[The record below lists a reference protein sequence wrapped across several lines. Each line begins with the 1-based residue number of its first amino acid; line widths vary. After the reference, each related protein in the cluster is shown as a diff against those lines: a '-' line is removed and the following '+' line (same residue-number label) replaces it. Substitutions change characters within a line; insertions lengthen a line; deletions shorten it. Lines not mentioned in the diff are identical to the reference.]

1 MPAMYFCPAEL
12 STTGEG
18 VALYRPGRLH
28 TASLFVVESGP
39 SLDAARRHSPRS
51 DPTPASAL
59 LSRPQSLLIL
69 HQSRSHPA
77 RIAPTIENSE
87 ENRGII
93 DDTIVDGER
102 KPLGE
107 ETVMPEDDG
116 VDAAK

>member
-1 MPAMYFCPAEL
+1 
-12 STTGEG
+12 
-18 VALYRPGRLH
+18 
-28 TASLFVVESGP
+28 
-39 SLDAARRHSPRS
+39 
-51 DPTPASAL
+51 
-59 LSRPQSLLIL
+59 LLIL